1 MSKSNFLDTNG
12 LRIYDEKIKKIIK
25 QNAYFVGTQEEYN
38 TAYSDGLISEGMLI
52 VITDDN
58 EIETEQRVERK
69 IDK

>member
-38 TAYSDGLISEGMLI
+38 TAYSDGLISDGMLI

-58 EIETEQRVERK
+58 EIETE
-69 IDK
+69 

>member
-38 TAYSDGLISEGMLI
+38 TAYSDGLISEGMLV

-58 EIETEQRVERK
+58 ETE
-69 IDK
+69 

>member
-38 TAYSDGLISEGMLI
+38 TALSRGLINDGMLI
-52 VITDDN
+52 VLTDDS
-58 EIETEQRVERK
+58 EE
-69 IDK
+69 

>member
-1 MSKSNFLDTNG
+1 MGKNNFLDTNG

-38 TAYSDGLISEGMLI
+38 TAYSDGLISDGMLI

-58 EIETEQRVERK
+58 ETE
-69 IDK
+69 

>member
-1 MSKSNFLDTNG
+1 MSKNNFLDTNG

-38 TAYSDGLISEGMLI
+38 TAYSDGLISEGMLV

-58 EIETEQRVERK
+58 EAE
-69 IDK
+69 